1 MLSRGPWVLR
11 FKMILLTSLEETV
24 QRTIRAI
31 LEAPLKRRIRIIIIL
46 MVVVL
51 LSLVLLE
58 LVLEVDLLNSVLLL
72 SWDWDWCVFIVE
84 MHIIVLIAIE
94 VVSVLGLART
104 TRRWCAERT
113 QIVS

>member
-1 MLSRGPWVLR
+1 
-11 FKMILLTSLEETV
+11 MISLTSLEETV
-24 QRTIRAI
+24 LRTRRAI
-31 LEAPLKRRIRIIIIL
+31 LEAPLKRRIRIVIVIL

-58 LVLEVDLLNSVLLL
+58 LVLEVDLLNSMLLL
-72 SWDWDWCVFIVE
+72 RRDWDWCVFIVE
-84 MHIIVLIAIE
+84 MHIVVLIAVGVI
-94 VVSVLGLART
+94 SVLGVART

>member
-1 MLSRGPWVLR
+1 
-11 FKMILLTSLEETV
+11 
-24 QRTIRAI
+24 
-31 LEAPLKRRIRIIIIL
+31 

-58 LVLEVDLLNSVLLL
+58 LVLQVDLLNSGL
-72 SWDWDWCVFIVE
+72 SLSRDWDWCVYVVE
-84 MHIIVLIAIE
+84 MHIVILIANG
-94 VVSVLGLART
+94 VVSVLGVTRT